1 MFQYFENLMPI
12 FKNNTQRSL
21 AFALPIFSL
30 IAIIAIRLAF
40 LSGVP
45 HEREV
50 NSGIIIGIVTVS
62 GLIFA
67 FQPTIFKIKKTG
79 FYRILFLAMFSVEGL
94 VLGLVGYNFSINAL
108 SLDHLTGGSLFLA
121 YSSLVINLV
130 MSAYFVLVDLMI
142 QTEEAL
148 TG

>member
-1 MFQYFENLMPI
+1 MPI
-12 FKNNTQRSL
+12 FENNRQRLL
-21 AFALPIFSL
+21 AFALLIFSL
-30 IAIIAIRLAF
+30 IAIVAIQSVF
-40 LSGVP
+40 PSGVP
-45 HEREV
+45 HEKEV

-79 FYRILFLAMFSVEGL
+79 FYRILFLVIFSVEGL
-94 VLGLVGYNFSINAL
+94 VLGLVGYNFSTSAL
-108 SLDHLTGGSLFLA
+108 SLAHLTGDSLLLA

-130 MSAYFVLVDLMI
+130 MSAYFVLVDLVI